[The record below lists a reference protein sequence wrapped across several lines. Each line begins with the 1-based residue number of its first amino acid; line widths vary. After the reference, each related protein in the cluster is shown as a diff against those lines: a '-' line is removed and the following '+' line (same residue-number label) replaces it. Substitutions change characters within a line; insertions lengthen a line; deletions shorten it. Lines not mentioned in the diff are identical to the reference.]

1 MRHPPFGGSEESET
15 GGTESCLAAD
25 QQCQQHS
32 AVGASASSIHHA
44 LMSKRSD
51 VKSAASN
58 FRLNKELPQ
67 HQNCFALNDRRRRE
81 YCIVLVTLLVIV
93 GIYLLCFAPRLATR
107 TMFEL
112 LNLGVSIDLKIV
124 TVVSRVGD
132 FGQPFYAFA
141 SFIVHVVANR
151 RSRRLL
157 RATLAPI
164 LFIRKR
170 AKQQNLHIPS
180 QRVIPQILEPWHFA
194 NQVSSDVAIRNP
206 YEDFENARRLAGP
219 RALITV
225 RRGGRSGEGRFHRI
239 VRLLIVS
246 IRNFWR
252 RFVGCCHQKNDPFA
266 NHWAN
271 ESNFENPRLLR
282 EHHLFCNHSATGQNR
297 LQLRHFTAQNVCH
310 HQTHIRAQLM
320 PAGQEMI
327 YRTRFRQRPSLS
339 CLCQNHATQHCQMP
353 NVEIGL
359 SRRGLHLP
367 FQHNRL
373 EGPDAIDQILYEN
386 RFGAAEHWP
395 ACECWATYRCAHCRI
410 RDNEISPRAHKEKP
424 LNTLRPPAHSP
435 ATPPTHSLATTP
447 AVATFTSNSGLGEC
461 AQEFEL
467 VTLKKAHSPSTSSIG
482 SGASASGSPCK
493 RVVSEC
499 FEQSKVFVW
508 QSRAHKIFQVQYELA
523 AGARPRDS
531 AAVSG
536 LSCYKATPCQTPLR
550 SKPAAANKEIG
561 ARGSQSNSGSQSR
574 TLTHANAGASN
585 TINKSI
591 ANTVNKSIANTSTN
605 QRCRVQRKWSAA
617 SNLKLHQA
625 SELLQ
630 ISSIEEKI

>member
-1 MRHPPFGGSEESET
+1 MRHPSFGGSEESET
-15 GGTESCLAAD
+15 GGKESSRAAD
-25 QQCQQHS
+25 QKCQQHS
-32 AVGASASSIHHA
+32 AVGASGSSIVA
-44 LMSKRSD
+44 LVSKRTD
-51 VKSAASN
+51 VNADSN
-58 FRLNKELPQ
+58 FRLNKKLPP

-81 YCIVLVTLLVIV
+81 YCVVLVTLLVIV

-112 LNLGVSIDLKIV
+112 LNLGLNIDLKIV
-124 TVVSRVGD
+124 SVVSRVGD

-151 RSRRLL
+151 RCRRLL
-157 RATLAPI
+157 RAALEPI
-164 LFIRKR
+164 LCIRKR
-170 AKQQNLHIPS
+170 VKQKTLNQPL
-180 QRVIPQILEPWHFA
+180 QRVIPQILEPWRFA
-194 NQVSSDVAIRNP
+194 NQASSDGAIRNP
-206 YEDFENARRLAGP
+206 NEDFENVRRTAAP
-219 RALITV
+219 FTLITV
-225 RRGGRSGEGRFHRI
+225 RRGRRSGEGRFHRV

-246 IRNFWR
+246 VRNFWR
-252 RFVGCCHQKNDPFA
+252 RCVCCCPQKSDPFA

-271 ESNFENPRLLR
+271 EPFFENPRLKRPMR
-282 EHHLFCNHSATGQNR
+282 EHHLFCNHSASGHNH
-297 LQLRHFTAQNVCH
+297 LQLRHFNAQDVCH
-310 HQTHIRAQLM
+310 HQTHIRTHLM
-320 PAGQEMI
+320 PAGQEMR
-327 YRTRFRQRPSLS
+327 YGTRVRRRPSLI
-339 CLCQNHATQHCQMP
+339 CLSQNHAAPQCHLP
-353 NVEIGL
+353 NVELGVGH
-359 SRRGLHLP
+359 RGLHIPHQRSGL
-367 FQHNRL
+367 N
-373 EGPDAIDQILYEN
+373 GSDAGTRTGQISYED
-386 RFGAAEHWP
+386 RFGTDEHWP
-395 ACECWATYRCAHCRI
+395 ACECWATYRCVHCRI

-605 QRCRVQRKWSAA
+605 QSPTRAQINGAEYNVSGAR
-617 SNLKLHQA
+617 HQT
-625 SELLQ
+625 
-630 ISSIEEKI
+630 